1 MWPMDWMRVAAASP
15 KHRATWRTWWGPVV
29 QRRAAPM
36 PKNTKNMVPKN
47 SAKTARQKFMDRN
60 SHMVTFRLRLP
71 TRWRRF
77 FKKKSEFGKGV
88 PFQSSSNAKNNKKM
102 FSLLK
107 SAKSADQKKKRS
119 VLIQRQKQDLR
130 TSTDESTRQIFTTW
144 TGLVKSTQLRSLATS
159 VHLSQRHRC
168 EIMWECGWRSQV
180 GELSRGGGHQC

>member
-60 SHMVTFRLRLP
+60 SHMVTVRLRLP

-107 SAKSADQKKKRS
+107 SAKSADQKKKPLS
-119 VLIQRQKQDLR
+119 VDSKTKTGFKNVNGRIH
-130 TSTDESTRQIFTTW
+130 STD
-144 TGLVKSTQLRSLATS
+144 LY
-159 VHLSQRHRC
+159 HLN
-168 EIMWECGWRSQV
+168 WV
-180 GELSRGGGHQC
+180 GKVNSAAFACHLCPPVAKT